1 MQDRILLSRTFQFSD
16 FAITRRET
24 SDWRVAPHVA
34 EEIDDLWDRDAAEF
48 AAAGVVVWDGEP
60 YRLENLPEL
69 MRTGN
74 QEPIPLAVA
83 PIKYRY
89 LNAFRTHRTE
99 MLKTPDSWPNHVSIG
114 GPIRTADGWYVM
126 GERSG
131 TTVSTHRYDFIGGG
145 VGEDEIVLNS
155 GEDLRAVHIVELEEE
170 VNILEEH
177 IAELHGIGVL
187 QSATTAVLIM
197 LLTDITLTRAEL
209 EKRFETR
216 SDPEMAGLVFK
227 REGDF
232 QTFLSSIGAYHAL
245 LPQLLMNVASSSG
258 S

>member
-1 MQDRILLSRTFQFSD
+1 MHDRILLSRTFQFSD
-16 FAITRRET
+16 FAITRRT
-24 SDWRVAPHVA
+24 ASDWHVAPHIA
-34 EEIDDLWDRDAAEF
+34 QEIDEVWERDAAAF
-48 AAAGVVVWDGEP
+48 TNAGVLVWDGKP
-60 YRLENLPEL
+60 YRLENLPEF
-69 MRTGN
+69 MKTSSTG
-74 QEPIPLAVA
+74 PIPLTIA
-83 PIKYRY
+83 PIRYRY
-89 LNAFRTHRTE
+89 LNAFRRFGTE
-99 MLKTPDSWPNHVSIG
+99 MIQTPESWPNHVSIG

-155 GEDLRAVHIVELEEE
+155 GENLRAVHIIELEEE

>member
-24 SDWRVAPHVA
+24 SDWRVEPHIA
-34 EEIDDLWDRDAAEF
+34 EEIDDLWERDAAEF
-48 AAAGVVVWDGEP
+48 TAAGVVVWDGEP

-74 QEPIPLAVA
+74 QEPIPLAIA
-83 PIKYRY
+83 PIRYRY
-89 LNAFRTHRTE
+89 LNAFRAHRTE

-114 GPIRTADGWYVM
+114 GPIRTADGWYVV

-131 TTVSTHRYDFIGGG
+131 TTVSSHRYDFIGGG
-145 VGEDEIVLNS
+145 VGEDEIVVRT
-155 GEDLRAVHIVELEEE
+155 GEDLRTVHVTELEEE
-170 VNILEEH
+170 ANVLEEH
-177 IAELHGIGVL
+177 IAELHGIGIL
-187 QSATTAVLIM
+187 QSASTAVLIM
-197 LLTDITLTRAEL
+197 LLTDVTLTRAEL
-209 EKRFETR
+209 EERFEQRT
-216 SDPEMAGLVFK
+216 DPEMANLVFV
-227 REGDF
+227 REDEF
-232 QTFLSSIGAYHAL
+232 PEFLRNLGAYHAL